1 MSDDEEY
8 DLNAYELLFQQN
20 EELELMLQNQAEMIE
35 KLQQEIERLKI
46 AQKNR
51 TKELKEVKKAGQRMY
66 QFIEEGINAD
76 LFHDEVL
83 DSANLAQE
91 KWYDIVPQ

>member
-46 AQKNR
+46 AQ
-51 TKELKEVKKAGQRMY
+51 
-66 QFIEEGINAD
+66 
-76 LFHDEVL
+76 
-83 DSANLAQE
+83 
-91 KWYDIVPQ
+91 

>member
-1 MSDDEEY
+1 MSDEEEY

-35 KLQQEIERLKI
+35 KLQQEIERLKT

-51 TKELKEVKKAGQRMY
+51 IKELRAVKKAGQRMY
-66 QFIEEGINAD
+66 EFIEEGINAD
-76 LFHDEVL
+76 IFHDEVL
-83 DSANLAQE
+83 DSANVAQE

>member
-1 MSDDEEY
+1 MSDEEEY

-35 KLQQEIERLKI
+35 KLQQEIERLKT
-46 AQKNR
+46 AQKKR
-51 TKELKEVKKAGQRMY
+51 IKELKEVKKAGQRMY
-66 QFIEEGINAD
+66 EFIEEGINAD
-76 LFHDEVL
+76 IFHDEVL
-83 DSANLAQE
+83 DSANVAQE